1 MSRNFSWANETA
13 KLDARR
19 APSKATAGS
28 MVSGPQ
34 DADYRRVEGSTSNS
48 LAAQLQ
54 GEEPHPKEVVDGA
67 SESQFIIGAT
77 HATAAGGES
86 GGFGA
91 RTASSLDLLGC
102 GYV

>member
-13 KLDARR
+13 KLYARR
-19 APSKATAGS
+19 APTKAAAGS

-34 DADYRRVEGSTSNS
+34 DADHRRVEGARGNS

-54 GEEPHPKEVVDGA
+54 GEEPHREEVVDGA
-67 SESQFIIGAT
+67 SESQSTISAT
-77 HATAAGGES
+77 QASAAGGES

-91 RTASSLDLLGC
+91 RTTSSLDLLGC